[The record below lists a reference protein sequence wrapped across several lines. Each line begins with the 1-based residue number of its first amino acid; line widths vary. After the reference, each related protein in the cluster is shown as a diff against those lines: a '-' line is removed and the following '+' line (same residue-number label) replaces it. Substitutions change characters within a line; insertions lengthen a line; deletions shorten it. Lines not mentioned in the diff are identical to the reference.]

1 MQLYFYPFA
10 KGGKARNGKALLPQD
25 GKQPLPVPILCRK
38 AFPKRL
44 TAKVCP
50 CLGKPALRLLSA
62 LCRHAEKE
70 PLRRRNIRTQ
80 TPKPPQNRAIACEIQ
95 PDAPSLQNMLI
106 GTLLHAA
113 GKHHTAGPKRSIFR
127 GGKRP
132 PPSSRAPHKA
142 AAPRPLPFPAPA

>member
-1 MQLYFYPFA
+1 MRLYFYPFA
-10 KGGKARNGKALLPQD
+10 KGGKARNGKTLLLQG

-38 AFPKRL
+38 AFPKRRA
-44 TAKVCP
+44 AKVCP
-50 CLGKPALRLLSA
+50 RLGKPALHLLTA

-95 PDAPSLQNMLI
+95 PDAPPLQNMLI

-113 GKHHTAGPKRSIFR
+113 GKHHIRRPKRSIFR
-127 GGKRP
+127 GGKDL
-132 PPSSRAPHKA
+132 PHKA